1 MTTAGFERRRDGAAP
16 DTRAWPRRYVAL
28 GDSLSAG
35 VDDAVEPWPQRVA
48 AALSAEGADV
58 AFSNLARAGATSAE
72 VADEQLDRAI
82 DFEPDL
88 VSLICGANDVL
99 LSVRPDPDAFA
110 SVLDRMLGELRR
122 RLPHARLVT
131 ATYPRLATMLP
142 LRERTERRVEA
153 GIEAVNTHVRALAAA
168 HAATCLEWSGHA
180 GVDDP
185 DNFADDG
192 IHPSA
197 AGHARASEAFLAA
210 LRHMRPPAR
219 PGGTE
224 EARR

>member
-1 MTTAGFERRRDGAAP
+1 MRMVCFQQRRDGGVSY
-16 DTRAWPRRYVAL
+16 DHAWPRRYVAL

-35 VDDAVEPWPQRVA
+35 VDDSVEPWPRRVA

-58 AFSNLARAGATSAE
+58 AFRNLARAGATSAE
-72 VADEQLDRAI
+72 VAAEQLEAAI
-82 DFEPDL
+82 GFEPDL

-99 LSVRPDPDAFA
+99 LSVRPDPDTFA
-110 SVLDRMLGELRR
+110 DVLDGMLGELRR
-122 RLPHARLVT
+122 RLPHARVVT

-153 GIEAVNTHVRALAAA
+153 GIEAVNAHVRALAAT
-168 HAATCLEWSGHA
+168 HAAICLEWSGHA

-185 DNFADDG
+185 ENFADDG

-210 LRHMRPPAR
+210 LRHMSPPAAADV
-219 PGGTE
+219 E
-224 EARR
+224 EAAR

>member
-1 MTTAGFERRRDGAAP
+1 MTTAGFEQRSDGAAP
-16 DTRAWPRRYVAL
+16 DTRTWPRRYAAL

-72 VADEQLDRAI
+72 VADEQLGRAI
-82 DFEPDL
+82 ELEPDL

-99 LSVRPDPDAFA
+99 LSVRPDPDTFA
-110 SVLDRMLGELRR
+110 SVLDRMLAELRR
-122 RLPHARLVT
+122 RLPHACVVT

-153 GIEAVNTHVRALAAA
+153 GIEALNAHVRALADA
-168 HAATCLEWSGHA
+168 HAAVCLEWSGHA

-185 DNFADDG
+185 ENFADDG